1 MCSSPFY
8 SVLFFDAEHKQLAE
22 NVIQSHDDELYRK
35 LRDPVIPV
43 QNIYQQCHA
52 GHFDKESGNP
62 RTEKFQHFAQFISTF
77 AFKNERPVCD
87 VSKRD
92 CADP

>member
-35 LRDPVIPV
+35 LRDRSFQCRIFTSNVMQAISIRRVEILALKNFSISRNLSALLLSKTNFRFVI
-43 QNIYQQCHA
+43 
-52 GHFDKESGNP
+52 
-62 RTEKFQHFAQFISTF
+62 
-77 AFKNERPVCD
+77 
-87 VSKRD
+87 
-92 CADP
+92 

>member
-8 SVLFFDAEHKQLAE
+8 SVLFFDAEHKQFAE

-52 GHFDKESGNP
+52 GHFDKESGMKN
-62 RTEKFQHFAQFISTF
+62 FSISRNLS
-77 AFKNERPVCD
+77 ALLL
-87 VSKRD
+87 SKTNFLFVM
-92 CADP
+92 

>member
-62 RTEKFQHFAQFISTF
+62 RTEKFQHFAQFISAFT
-77 AFKNERPVCD
+77 FKNELSVCD
-87 VSKRD
+87 ISKRN

>member
-35 LRDPVIPV
+35 LRDPVM
-43 QNIYQQCHA
+43 QA
-52 GHFDKESGNP
+52 
-62 RTEKFQHFAQFISTF
+62 ISIRRVEIL
-77 AFKNERPVCD
+77 ALKNFSISRNLSALLL
-87 VSKRD
+87 SKTNFLFVM
-92 CADP
+92 

>member
-43 QNIYQQCHA
+43 QNIYQA
-52 GHFDKESGNP
+52 
-62 RTEKFQHFAQFISTF
+62 ISIRRVEIL
-77 AFKNERPVCD
+77 ALKNFSISRNLSVLLL
-87 VSKRD
+87 SKTNFRFVI
-92 CADP
+92 

>member
-52 GHFDKESGNP
+52 GHFDKESEILALKN
-62 RTEKFQHFAQFISTF
+62 FSISRNLS
-77 AFKNERPVCD
+77 ALLL
-87 VSKRD
+87 SKTNFLFVM
-92 CADP
+92 

>member
-35 LRDPVIPV
+35 LRDPDVYKRQVDGIV
-43 QNIYQQCHA
+43 ECNRNRLSGSNLLQGDKHA
-52 GHFDKESGNP
+52 LLAADFLNL
-62 RTEKFQHFAQFISTF
+62 Q
-77 AFKNERPVCD
+77 D
-87 VSKRD
+87 VYKRQAGTWVRR
-92 CADP
+92 CGS